1 MDFYVNKMKRYA
13 FSEYYVMNPDYFMD
27 YQQKIQYMMIL
38 VKDDVISENLD
49 EGWLET
55 VIGATKRIRNTSIS
69 SELTDDEKFA
79 VSRAIS
85 V

>member
-1 MDFYVNKMKRYA
+1 
-13 FSEYYVMNPDYFMD
+13 
-27 YQQKIQYMMIL
+27 MMIL
-38 VKDDVISENLD
+38 VKDDVISEKLD

-55 VIGATKRIRNTSIS
+55 VIGATKRIRNTRIS